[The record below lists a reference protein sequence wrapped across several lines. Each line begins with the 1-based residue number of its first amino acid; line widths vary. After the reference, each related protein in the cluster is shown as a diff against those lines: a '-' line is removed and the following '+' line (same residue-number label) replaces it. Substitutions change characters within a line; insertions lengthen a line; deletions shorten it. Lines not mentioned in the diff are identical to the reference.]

1 MASIPRMRMGSSFV
15 EMRAGF
21 IEARLLSGKM
31 LPDLAAA
38 VCCDEGKCNA
48 SRAARYAAIT
58 LAATQLGRLRYSE
71 LPRLPDKDT

>member
-15 EMRAGF
+15 DMRAGF

-38 VCCDEGKCNA
+38 VCCDEGK
-48 SRAARYAAIT
+48 SKTSGAARYAT
-58 LAATQLGRLRYSE
+58 ATQLGRLRYSE
-71 LPRLPDKDT
+71 LPSLPDKDT